1 MKKMLFVFLFIGL
14 FAGCKE
20 KDAIE
25 VIPNYDEIY
34 LPLNKV
40 DSTPQLIEGDEKGLS
55 EKLYAEMKKS
65 ASKENFVID
74 FNLMIDETGR
84 VKKVEVVKSPDEKI
98 TSFAVKDFANWLF
111 KPAIKDGKEVK
122 AQYRWYF
129 NLSGDSKSKLD
140 LIGGDFLPEADEMPM
155 PVGGMYAIQS
165 KIVYP
170 EIAKRAG
177 IEGKVIVKAYID
189 EEGNVIGTEIL
200 KGIGTGLNEAAVSAI
215 EKSKFTP
222 GIKDGKPVKVQ
233 VVIPILFKL
242 S

>member
-1 MKKMLFVFLFIGL
+1 MKKSLFVLLLIGIL
-14 FAGCKE
+14 SGCKE
-20 KDAIE
+20 KNGIE
-25 VIPNYDEIY
+25 VIPNYNEIY

-40 DSTPQLIEGDEKGLS
+40 DSTPWLIQGDEKGLS
-55 EKLYAEMKKS
+55 EKLYTEMEKS
-65 ASKENFVID
+65 ASKENFVFD
-74 FNLMIDETGR
+74 FNLMIDENGR
-84 VKKVEVVKSPDEKI
+84 VKKVEVIKSPDKKI
-98 TSFAVKDFANWLF
+98 TSLVVKEFSNWLF
-111 KPAIKDGKEVK
+111 KPGIKNGEEVK

-140 LIGGDFLPEADEMPM
+140 IISDDFLPEADEMPM

-189 EEGNVIGTEIL
+189 EEGNVVGTEIL

-233 VVIPILFKL
+233 IVIPILFKL
-242 S
+242 G